1 MVAPAG
7 NAPHHVLVGT
17 LLFDDAAAA
26 RLESMYTTSEAVT
39 QRREVRAL
47 LDARAGERVL
57 DIGVGPGFLASEL
70 AGMGVEVVGLDV
82 SEAVLA
88 LARRRF
94 AVDGVIV
101 ELVVGDCTALPFPDG
116 TFDAVVAVQVL
127 EFVDDVR
134 TALREAARVLRPGG
148 RLLVVDTD
156 IDSRVWPPAHDQDRA
171 SRVLKVW
178 DEHAPHPHLPRDLPR
193 LLEAAELTVVEQR
206 SLTLAG
212 DGSDPGTFGYRM
224 ADLVA
229 DYVIAHGIAANE
241 AQAWLDDL
249 RSPPD
254 VWMSLDRSLCL
265 ATS

>member
-1 MVAPAG
+1 
-7 NAPHHVLVGT
+7 
-17 LLFDDAAAA
+17 
-26 RLESMYTTSEAVT
+26 MYTTSEAVT

-47 LDARAGERVL
+47 LDVRAGERVL

-70 AGMGVEVVGLDV
+70 SAMGVEVVGLDV

-94 AVDGVIV
+94 TVDGVVV
-101 ELVVGDCTALPFPDG
+101 ELVVGDCTALPFPNG

-127 EFVDDVR
+127 EFVDDVGA
-134 TALREAARVLRPGG
+134 ALRESARVLRAGG

-156 IDSRVWPPAHDQDRA
+156 IDSRVWPAHDQDRA
-171 SRVLKVW
+171 ARVLTVW
-178 DEHAPHPHLPRDLPR
+178 NGHAPHPHLPRDLPR
-193 LLEAAELTVVEQR
+193 LLQEAGLTVVKQR
-206 SLTLAG
+206 TLTLAG
-212 DGSDPGTFGYRM
+212 DGSDPGTFGYRL

-229 DYVIAHGIAANE
+229 DYVVAHGIAADE
-241 AQAWLDDL
+241 AGAWLDDL

-254 VWMSLDRSLCL
+254 AWMSLDRSLCL

>member
-1 MVAPAG
+1 
-7 NAPHHVLVGT
+7 VLVGT
-17 LLFDDAAAA
+17 LFFDDAAAA

-39 QRREVRAL
+39 QRREVQAL
-47 LDARAGERVL
+47 LDVRAGERVL

-70 AGMGVEVVGLDV
+70 SAMGVEVVGLDV

-94 AVDGVIV
+94 AVDGVVV
-101 ELVVGDCTALPFPDG
+101 ELVVGDCTALPFPNG

-127 EFVDDVR
+127 EFVDDVGA
-134 TALREAARVLRPGG
+134 ALREAARVLRAGG

-156 IDSRVWPPAHDQDRA
+156 IDSRVWPAHDQDRA
-171 SRVLKVW
+171 TRVLTVW
-178 DEHAPHPHLPRDLPR
+178 NGHAPHPHLPRDLPR
-193 LLEAAELTVVEQR
+193 LLQEAGLTVVKQR

-212 DGSDPGTFGYRM
+212 DGSDPGTFGYRL

-241 AQAWLDDL
+241 ARAWLDDL

-254 VWMSLDRSLCL
+254 AWMSLDRSLCL